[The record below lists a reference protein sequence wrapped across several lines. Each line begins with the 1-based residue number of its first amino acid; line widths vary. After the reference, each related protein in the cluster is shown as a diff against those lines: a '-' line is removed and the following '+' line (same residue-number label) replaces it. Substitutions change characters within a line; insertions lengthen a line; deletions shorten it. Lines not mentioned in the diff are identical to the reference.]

1 LLDATREIYEQFK
14 GDEVST
20 EHIAPILGQKPK
32 SGSFLQKMAD
42 LRSYGLITGS
52 RDKIKV
58 TELGKQVTLFKDEAE
73 KNAALQEIVS
83 NIPLWR
89 IFLDKYGYDIDE
101 KNFWVELVRITGAER
116 FDAQKEAKSVRRA
129 YLKDVRYIK
138 PVDEPT
144 KPSQNGEALDRE
156 AADGTW
162 SMEAL
167 PTESKIA
174 IVNIE
179 SQGYRTRI
187 EIKDWKS
194 YKMLQNT
201 LKSILEMLDINE
213 EQTPPDSE
221 ITPPETGDTEKTD
234 SK

>member
-1 LLDATREIYEQFK
+1 
-14 GDEVST
+14 
-20 EHIAPILGQKPK
+20 
-32 SGSFLQKMAD
+32 
-42 LRSYGLITGS
+42 
-52 RDKIKV
+52 
-58 TELGKQVTLFKDEAE
+58 
-73 KNAALQEIVS
+73 
-83 NIPLWR
+83 
-89 IFLDKYGYDIDE
+89 
-101 KNFWVELVRITGAER
+101 
-116 FDAQKEAKSVRRA
+116 
-129 YLKDVRYIK
+129 
-138 PVDEPT
+138 
-144 KPSQNGEALDRE
+144 
-156 AADGTW
+156 
-162 SMEAL
+162 MEAL